1 MRPAVPAAEPA
12 PVEKAPQPAV
22 VAAEPAPVEKAPQP
36 AVVAAEPAPVEKAP
50 QPAVVAAEPAPVEWV
65 TRSVGPAL
73 AEEPMQPVVA
83 PAELAQPAEALR
95 SAVPV
100 ADPGLLVPPTDRGRQ
115 RPRQLPA
122 TQLAPYLLYRGRE
135 QPRIWARLWRMAARR
150 QLKILAFLREIFAEM
165 VTPML
170 APTPRAAAWL
180 ESAG

>member
-50 QPAVVAAEPAPVEWV
+50 QPAVVAAEPAPVEEA
-65 TRSVGPAL
+65 P
-73 AEEPMQPVVA
+73 QPVVA